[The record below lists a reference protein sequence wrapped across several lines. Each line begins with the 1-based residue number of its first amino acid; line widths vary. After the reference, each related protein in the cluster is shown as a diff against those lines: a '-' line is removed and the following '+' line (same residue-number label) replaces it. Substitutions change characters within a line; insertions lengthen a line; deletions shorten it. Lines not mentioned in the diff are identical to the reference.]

1 MAKYA
6 TLPDFIHDRILKKKR
21 KLCSLGSLNS
31 DKIKKIEEQMQIDF
45 VYNSNKIEG
54 STLSRGETEL
64 VLKGVTVGKKS
75 IPEAL
80 ARKELGHVLAA
91 QNHPSAIEIV
101 KKIAF
106 NKTYKITERDIK
118 MLHKVAMDRIIATAG
133 RYREHDDLAVRGAGF
148 TPPLFYDVPKHMK
161 ELVSLINNNSD
172 ELRPIEHAAQVHYDF
187 VWIHPFEDGNGRIAR
202 LIMNLLL
209 VRNYYPFTVIKQ
221 VEKPKYLRTL
231 KEMDAKGNF
240 EPFLIFVA
248 RSVEQ
253 TLDTY
258 LSALETKRKSKFL
271 PLSILAKKT
280 SHSADYWSLLARS
293 GRIDAIK
300 EGKTWKTTK
309 QVLDTYL
316 TEQKPKSTNKTKK
329 RK

>member
-1 MAKYA
+1 MTKYA
-6 TLPDFIHDRILKKKR
+6 SLPDLIHHRILEKKR
-21 KLCSLGSLNS
+21 KLGYIGKLDSN
-31 DKIKKIEEQMQIDF
+31 KIRRIEERMQIDF

-64 VLKGVTVGKKS
+64 VLKGMTVGKKN
-75 IPEAL
+75 IPQAL
-80 ARKELGHVLAA
+80 AGKEIGHILAA
-91 QNHPSAIEIV
+91 QNHPLAIDLV

-106 NKTYKITERDIK
+106 NKTYKITEGDIRT
-118 MLHKVAMDRIIATAG
+118 LHRMAMNRIIATAG
-133 RYREHDDLAVRGAGF
+133 KYRDHDELAVHGAGF
-148 TPPLFYDVPKHMK
+148 TPPLFYDIPKHMK
-161 ELVSLINNNSD
+161 ELVHLINNNAD

-187 VWIHPFEDGNGRIAR
+187 AWIHPFEDGNGRIAR
-202 LIMNLLL
+202 LLMNLLL
-209 VRNYYPFTVIKQ
+209 VRNDYPFTVIKQ

-231 KEMDAKGNF
+231 KEMDIEGNF

-258 LSALETKRKSKFL
+258 LAALESKRKSKFL
-271 PLSILAKKT
+271 SLSILAKGT
-280 SHSADYWSLLARS
+280 PHSADYWSLLARK

-309 QVLDTYL
+309 QVIATYL
-316 TEQKPKSTNKTKK
+316 AEQRN
-329 RK
+329 

>member
-1 MAKYA
+1 MTKYA
-6 TLPDFIHDRILKKKR
+6 SLPDLIHHRILEKKR
-21 KLCSLGSLNS
+21 KLGYIGKLDSN
-31 DKIKKIEEQMQIDF
+31 KIRRIEERMQIDF

-64 VLKGVTVGKKS
+64 VLKGMTVGKKN
-75 IPEAL
+75 IPQAL
-80 ARKELGHVLAA
+80 AGKEIGHILAA
-91 QNHPSAIEIV
+91 QNHPLAIDLV

-106 NKTYKITERDIK
+106 NKTYKITEGDIRT
-118 MLHKVAMDRIIATAG
+118 LHRMAMNRIIATAG
-133 RYREHDDLAVRGAGF
+133 KYRDHDELAVHGAGF
-148 TPPLFYDVPKHMK
+148 TPPLFYDIPKHMK
-161 ELVSLINNNSD
+161 ELVHLINNNAD

-202 LIMNLLL
+202 LLMNLLL
-209 VRNYYPFTVIKQ
+209 VRNDYPFTVIKQ

-231 KEMDAKGNF
+231 KEMDIEGDF

-258 LSALETKRKSKFL
+258 LAALESKRKSKFL
-271 PLSILAKKT
+271 PLSILAKGT
-280 SHSADYWSLLARS
+280 PHSADYWSLLARK

-309 QVLDTYL
+309 QVIATYL
-316 TEQKPKSTNKTKK
+316 AEQRN
-329 RK
+329 

>member
-1 MAKYA
+1 VTKYA
-6 TLPDFIHDRILKKKR
+6 SLPDLIHHRILEKKR
-21 KLCSLGSLNS
+21 KLGSIGKLGSN
-31 DKIKKIEEQMQIDF
+31 KIRQIAERMQIDF

-64 VLKGVTVGKKS
+64 VLRGITVGKKNIS
-75 IPEAL
+75 QAL
-80 ARKELGHVLAA
+80 AGKEIGHILAA
-91 QNHPSAIEIV
+91 QNHPSAIELV

-106 NKTYKITERDIK
+106 NKTYKITEGDIK
-118 MLHKVAMDRIIATAG
+118 TLHRMAMNRIIATAG
-133 RYREHDDLAVRGAGF
+133 KYREHDDLAVYGSGF
-148 TPPLFYDVPKHMK
+148 TPPLFYDIPKHMK
-161 ELVSLINNNSD
+161 ELVHLINDNPD

-187 VWIHPFEDGNGRIAR
+187 AWIHPFEDGNGRIAR
-202 LIMNLLL
+202 LLMNLVL
-209 VRNYYPFTVIKQ
+209 VRNDYPFTVIKQ

-231 KEMDAKGNF
+231 KEMDVEGDF

-258 LSALETKRKSKFL
+258 LAALESKRGSKFL
-271 PLSILAKKT
+271 PLSILAKGT
-280 SHSADYWSLLARS
+280 PHSADYWSLLARK

-309 QVLDTYL
+309 QVIASYL
-316 TEQKPKSTNKTKK
+316 AEQKIK
-329 RK
+329 

>member
-1 MAKYA
+1 MVKYA
-6 TLPDFIHDRILKKKR
+6 SLPDFIHDRILEKKR
-21 KLCSLGSLNS
+21 KLGSIGKLDS
-31 DKIKKIEEQMQIDF
+31 DKIKRIEERMQVDF

-64 VLKGVTVGKKS
+64 ILRGMTVGKKS

-80 ARKELGHVLAA
+80 AGKELGHILAA

-106 NKTYKITERDIK
+106 NKTYKITEDDIK
-118 MLHKVAMDRIIATAG
+118 NLHKMAMDRIIATAG
-133 RYREHDDLAVRGAGF
+133 SYKEHDDLAVRGAGF
-148 TPPLFYDVPKHMK
+148 TPPPFYEIPKQMK
-161 ELVSLINNNSD
+161 ELVHLINNNPD

-202 LIMNLLL
+202 LLMNLLL

-231 KEMDAKGNF
+231 KEMDTKGNF
-240 EPFLIFVA
+240 ESFLIFVA

-258 LSALETKRKSKFL
+258 LAALESKGKSKFL
-271 PLSILAKKT
+271 PLSILAKGT
-280 SHSADYWSLLARS
+280 PHSADYWSLLARK

-300 EGKTWKTTK
+300 EGKTWKTTS
-309 QVLDTYL
+309 QVINAYL
-316 TEQKPKSTNKTKK
+316 VQQKDELN
-329 RK
+329 

>member
-6 TLPDFIHDRILKKKR
+6 SIPDFIHGRILEKKR
-21 KLCSLGSLNS
+21 KLSSIGRLDSG
-31 DKIKKIEEQMQIDF
+31 KIKKIEERMQIDF

-64 VLKGVTVGKKS
+64 ILRGMTVDKKS
-75 IPEAL
+75 IQEAL
-80 ARKELGHVLAA
+80 AGKELGDILAA
-91 QNHPSAIEIV
+91 QNHPSAINLV

-106 NKTYKITERDIK
+106 NKTYKITEVDIK
-118 MLHKVAMDRIIATAG
+118 TLHKIAMDRIIATAG
-133 RYREHDDLAVRGAGF
+133 SYREHDDLAVRGAGF
-148 TPPLFYDVPKHMK
+148 TPPLFYDVPKQMK
-161 ELVSLINNNSD
+161 ELVHLINDNHD

-202 LIMNLLL
+202 LLMNLLL
-209 VRNYYPFTVIKQ
+209 VRNGYPFTVIKQ
-221 VEKPKYLRTL
+221 VEKPKYLHTL
-231 KEMDAKGNF
+231 KEMDTKANF

-258 LSALETKRKSKFL
+258 LAALESKRKLKFL
-271 PLSILAKKT
+271 PLSVLAKGT
-280 SHSADYWSLLARS
+280 PHSADYWSLLARK

-300 EGKTWKTTK
+300 EGKTWKTTT
-309 QVLDTYL
+309 QVIKTYL
-316 TEQKPKSTNKTKK
+316 AEQDKIK
-329 RK
+329 

>member
-6 TLPDFIHDRILKKKR
+6 SIPDLIHDRILEKKR
-21 KLCSLGSLNS
+21 KLGTIGKLGSK
-31 DKIKKIEEQMQIDF
+31 KIKKIEERMQVDF

-64 VLKGVTVGKKS
+64 ILRGITIGKKS

-80 ARKELGHVLAA
+80 AGKEIGHIFAV
-91 QNHPSAIEIV
+91 QNHPLAIDLV

-106 NKTYKITERDIK
+106 NKTYKVTEKDIK
-118 MLHKVAMDRIIATAG
+118 TLHKTAMDKIIASAG
-133 RYREHDDLAVRGAGF
+133 SYRDHDLTVRGAGF
-148 TPPLFYDVPKHMK
+148 HPSPFYEISKHMK
-161 ELVSLINNNSD
+161 ELVHLINNNPD

-187 VWIHPFEDGNGRIAR
+187 AWIHPFEDGNGRIAR
-202 LIMNLLL
+202 LLMNLLL
-209 VRNYYPFTVIKQ
+209 VRNGYPFAVIKN
-221 VEKPKYLRTL
+221 VDRKKYLRTL
-231 KEMDAKGNF
+231 KEMDTEGNF

-258 LSALETKRKSKFL
+258 LSALEPKGKSKFL
-271 PLSILAKKT
+271 PLSVLAKGT
-280 SHSADYWSLLARS
+280 PHSADYWSLLARK

-300 EGKTWKTTK
+300 EGKTWKTTR
-309 QVLDTYL
+309 QVIKTYL
-316 TEQKPKSTNKTKK
+316 EEQG
-329 RK
+329 

>member
-1 MAKYA
+1 MTKYA
-6 TLPDFIHDRILKKKR
+6 SLPDLIHHRILEKKR
-21 KLCSLGSLNS
+21 KLGYIGKLDSN
-31 DKIKKIEEQMQIDF
+31 KIRRIEERMQIDF

-64 VLKGVTVGKKS
+64 VLKGMTVGKKN
-75 IPEAL
+75 IPQAL
-80 ARKELGHVLAA
+80 AGKEIGHILAA
-91 QNHPSAIEIV
+91 QNHPLAIDLV

-106 NKTYKITERDIK
+106 NKTYKITEGDIRT
-118 MLHKVAMDRIIATAG
+118 LHRMAMNRIIATAG
-133 RYREHDDLAVRGAGF
+133 KYRDHDELAVHGAGF
-148 TPPLFYDVPKHMK
+148 TPPLFYDIPKHMK
-161 ELVSLINNNSD
+161 ELVHLINNNAD

-187 VWIHPFEDGNGRIAR
+187 AWIHPFEDGNGRIAR
-202 LIMNLLL
+202 LLMNLLL
-209 VRNYYPFTVIKQ
+209 VRNDYPFTVIKQ

-231 KEMDAKGNF
+231 KEMDIEGDF

-258 LSALETKRKSKFL
+258 LAALESKRKSKFL
-271 PLSILAKKT
+271 PLSILAKGT
-280 SHSADYWSLLARS
+280 PHSADYWSLLARK

-309 QVLDTYL
+309 QVIATYL
-316 TEQKPKSTNKTKK
+316 AEQRN
-329 RK
+329 

>member
-1 MAKYA
+1 MAKYVSI
-6 TLPDFIHDRILKKKR
+6 PDLIHDRILEKKR
-21 KLCSLGSLNS
+21 KLGTIGKLGSK
-31 DKIKKIEEQMQIDF
+31 KIKKIEERMQVDF

-64 VLKGVTVGKKS
+64 ILRGITIGKKS

-80 ARKELGHVLAA
+80 AGKEIGHVFAV
-91 QNHPSAIEIV
+91 QNHPLAIDLV

-106 NKTYKITERDIK
+106 NKTYKVTEKDIK
-118 MLHKVAMDRIIATAG
+118 TLHKTAMGRIIASAG
-133 RYREHDDLAVRGAGF
+133 SYRDHDLTVRGAGF
-148 TPPLFYDVPKHMK
+148 TPSPFYEISKHMK
-161 ELVSLINNNSD
+161 ELVHLINNNPD

-187 VWIHPFEDGNGRIAR
+187 AWIHPFEDGNGRIAR
-202 LIMNLLL
+202 LLMNLLL
-209 VRNYYPFTVIKQ
+209 VRNSYPFTVIKN
-221 VEKPKYLRTL
+221 VDRKKYLRTL
-231 KEMDAKGNF
+231 KEMDTEGNF

-258 LSALETKRKSKFL
+258 LSALESKGKSKFL
-271 PLSILAKKT
+271 PLSVLAKGT
-280 SHSADYWSLLARS
+280 PHSADYWSLLARK

-309 QVLDTYL
+309 HIIKMYL
-316 TEQKPKSTNKTKK
+316 EEQG
-329 RK
+329 

>member
-1 MAKYA
+1 MLSDTMAKYA
-6 TLPDFIHDRILKKKR
+6 SLPDFIHNRIINKR
-21 KLCSLGSLNS
+21 QRLSSFARLDSN
-31 DKIKKIEEQMQIDF
+31 KIKQIEEKMQIDF

-64 VLKGVTVGKKS
+64 ILRGMTVGKKS

-80 ARKELGHVLAA
+80 AGKELGHVLAA
-91 QNHPSAIEIV
+91 QNHPSAIDLV

-106 NKTYKITERDIK
+106 NNTYKITEHDIK
-118 MLHKVAMDRIIATAG
+118 MLHKIAMNRIIATAG
-133 RYREHDDLAVRGAGF
+133 SYREHDDLAVHGAGF
-148 TPPLFYDVPKHMK
+148 TPPLFYDIPKHMK
-161 ELVSLINNNSD
+161 ELVHLINNNPD

-202 LIMNLLL
+202 LLMNLLL

-231 KEMDAKGNF
+231 KEMDTEGNF
-240 EPFLIFVA
+240 ESFLIFIA

-271 PLSILAKKT
+271 PFSILAKGT
-280 SHSADYWSLLARS
+280 QHSADYWSLLARK

-309 QVLDTYL
+309 QVIDTYL
-316 TEQKPKSTNKTKK
+316 AEQSQN
-329 RK
+329 

>member
-6 TLPDFIHDRILKKKR
+6 SLPDLIHDRILEKKR
-21 KLCSLGSLNS
+21 KLGSIGKLDS
-31 DKIKKIEEQMQIDF
+31 DKIKRIEQRMQVDF

-64 VLKGVTVGKKS
+64 ILRGMTVGKKS
-75 IPEAL
+75 IPDAL
-80 ARKELGHVLAA
+80 AGKELGHILAA

-106 NKTYKITERDIK
+106 NKTYKITEDDIK
-118 MLHKVAMDRIIATAG
+118 TLHKIAMDRIIATAG
-133 RYREHDDLAVRGAGF
+133 SYREYDLTVRGAGF
-148 TPPLFYDVPKHMK
+148 TPPLFYDIPKQMK
-161 ELVSLINNNSD
+161 ELVNLINNNPD

-202 LIMNLLL
+202 LLMNLLL
-209 VRNYYPFTVIKQ
+209 VRNDYPFSVIKQ

-231 KEMDAKGNF
+231 KEMDTKGNF
-240 EPFLIFVA
+240 ESFLIFVA

-258 LSALETKRKSKFL
+258 FAALESKGKSKFL
-271 PLSILAKKT
+271 PLSVLAKGT
-280 SHSADYWSLLARS
+280 PHSADYWSLLARK

-300 EGKTWKTTK
+300 EGKTWMTTT
-309 QVLDTYL
+309 QVIKTYL
-316 TEQKPKSTNKTKK
+316 AEQDKIK
-329 RK
+329 

>member
-6 TLPDFIHDRILKKKR
+6 SIPDLIHDRILEKKR
-21 KLCSLGSLNS
+21 KLGTIGKLGSK
-31 DKIKKIEEQMQIDF
+31 KIKKIEERMQVDF

-64 VLKGVTVGKKS
+64 ILRGITIGKKS

-80 ARKELGHVLAA
+80 AGKEIGHIFAV
-91 QNHPSAIEIV
+91 QNHPLAIDLV

-106 NKTYKITERDIK
+106 NKTYKVTEKDIK
-118 MLHKVAMDRIIATAG
+118 TLHKTAMDKIIASAG
-133 RYREHDDLAVRGAGF
+133 SYRDHDLTVRGAGF
-148 TPPLFYDVPKHMK
+148 HPSPFYEISKHMK
-161 ELVSLINNNSD
+161 ELVHLINNNPD

-187 VWIHPFEDGNGRIAR
+187 AWIHPFEDGNGRIAR
-202 LIMNLLL
+202 LLMNLLL
-209 VRNYYPFTVIKQ
+209 VRNGYPFTVIKN
-221 VEKPKYLRTL
+221 VDRKKYLRTL
-231 KEMDAKGNF
+231 KEMDTEGNF

-258 LSALETKRKSKFL
+258 LSALEPKGKSKFL
-271 PLSILAKKT
+271 PLSVLAKGT
-280 SHSADYWSLLARS
+280 PHSADYWSLLARK

-300 EGKTWKTTK
+300 EGKTWKTTR
-309 QVLDTYL
+309 QVIKTYL
-316 TEQKPKSTNKTKK
+316 EEQG
-329 RK
+329 

>member
-1 MAKYA
+1 MTKYA
-6 TLPDFIHDRILKKKR
+6 SLPDLIHYRILEKKR
-21 KLCSLGSLNS
+21 KLSSIGKLDSN
-31 DKIKKIEEQMQIDF
+31 KIRQIEERMQIDF

-64 VLKGVTVGKKS
+64 VLKGMTVGKKN
-75 IPEAL
+75 IPQAL
-80 ARKELGHVLAA
+80 AGKEIGHILAA
-91 QNHPSAIEIV
+91 QNHPLAIDLV

-106 NKTYKITERDIK
+106 NKTYKITEGDIRT
-118 MLHKVAMDRIIATAG
+118 LHRMAMNRIIATAG
-133 RYREHDDLAVRGAGF
+133 KYRDHDELAVHGAGF
-148 TPPLFYDVPKHMK
+148 TPPLFYDIPKHMK
-161 ELVSLINNNSD
+161 ELVHLINNNAD

-187 VWIHPFEDGNGRIAR
+187 AWIHPFEDGNGRIAR
-202 LIMNLLL
+202 LLMNLLL
-209 VRNYYPFTVIKQ
+209 VRNDYPFAVIKQ

-231 KEMDAKGNF
+231 KEMDIEGNF

-258 LSALETKRKSKFL
+258 LAALESKRKSKFL
-271 PLSILAKKT
+271 PLSILAKGT
-280 SHSADYWSLLARS
+280 PHSADYWSLLARK

-309 QVLDTYL
+309 QVIAAYL
-316 TEQKPKSTNKTKK
+316 AEQRN
-329 RK
+329 

>member
-6 TLPDFIHDRILKKKR
+6 SIPDLIHGRILEKKR
-21 KLCSLGSLNS
+21 KLGTIGKLGSK
-31 DKIKKIEEQMQIDF
+31 KIKKIEEQMQVDF

-64 VLKGVTVGKKS
+64 ILRGITIGKKS

-80 ARKELGHVLAA
+80 AGKEIGHIFAA
-91 QNHPSAIEIV
+91 QNHPLAIDLV

-106 NKTYKITERDIK
+106 NKTYKITEGDIK
-118 MLHKVAMDRIIATAG
+118 TLHKTAMDRIIASAG
-133 RYREHDDLAVRGAGF
+133 SYRDHDLTVRGAGF
-148 TPPLFYDVPKHMK
+148 TPSPFYEISKHMK
-161 ELVSLINNNSD
+161 ELVHLINNNPD

-187 VWIHPFEDGNGRIAR
+187 AWIHPFEDGNGRIAR
-202 LIMNLLL
+202 LLMNLLL
-209 VRNYYPFTVIKQ
+209 VRNGYPFTVIKN
-221 VEKPKYLRTL
+221 VDRKKYLRTL
-231 KEMDAKGNF
+231 KEMDTEGNF

-258 LSALETKRKSKFL
+258 LSALEPKGKSKFL
-271 PLSILAKKT
+271 SLSVLAKGT
-280 SHSADYWSLLARS
+280 PHSADYWSLLARK

-309 QVLDTYL
+309 QVIKIYL
-316 TEQKPKSTNKTKK
+316 TEQG
-329 RK
+329 

>member
-1 MAKYA
+1 MAKY
-6 TLPDFIHDRILKKKR
+6 TSLPDLIHYRILEKKR
-21 KLCSLGSLNS
+21 KLGSIGKLDSN
-31 DKIKKIEEQMQIDF
+31 KIRQIEERMQIDF

-64 VLKGVTVGKKS
+64 ILRGVTVGKKN
-75 IPEAL
+75 IPQAL
-80 ARKELGHVLAA
+80 AGKEIGHILAA
-91 QNHPSAIEIV
+91 QNHPSAIELV

-106 NKTYKITERDIK
+106 NKTYKITEGNIK
-118 MLHKVAMDRIIATAG
+118 TLHRMAMNRIIVTAG
-133 RYREHDDLAVRGAGF
+133 RYREHDDLAVHDSGF
-148 TPPLFYDVPKHMK
+148 TPPLFYDIPKHMK
-161 ELVSLINNNSD
+161 ELVHLINNNPD

-202 LIMNLLL
+202 LLMNLLL
-209 VRNYYPFTVIKQ
+209 VRNDYPFTVIKQ

-231 KEMDAKGNF
+231 KEMDIEGNF

-258 LSALETKRKSKFL
+258 LAALESKKSSKFL
-271 PLSILAKKT
+271 PLSILAKGT
-280 SHSADYWSLLARS
+280 PHSADYWSLLARK

-309 QVLDTYL
+309 QVIASYL
-316 TEQKPKSTNKTKK
+316 AEQKIK
-329 RK
+329 

>member
-1 MAKYA
+1 MTKYA
-6 TLPDFIHDRILKKKR
+6 SLPDLIHHRILEKKR
-21 KLCSLGSLNS
+21 KLGYIGKLDSN
-31 DKIKKIEEQMQIDF
+31 KIRRIEERMQIDF

-64 VLKGVTVGKKS
+64 VLKGMTVGKKN
-75 IPEAL
+75 IPQAL
-80 ARKELGHVLAA
+80 AGKEIGHILAA
-91 QNHPSAIEIV
+91 QNHPLAIDLV

-106 NKTYKITERDIK
+106 NKTYKITEGDIRT
-118 MLHKVAMDRIIATAG
+118 LHRIAMNRIIATAG
-133 RYREHDDLAVRGAGF
+133 KYRDHDELAVHGAGF
-148 TPPLFYDVPKHMK
+148 TPPLFYDIPKHMK
-161 ELVSLINNNSD
+161 ELVHLINNNAD

-187 VWIHPFEDGNGRIAR
+187 AWIHPFEDGNGRIAR
-202 LIMNLLL
+202 LLMNLLL
-209 VRNYYPFTVIKQ
+209 VRNDYPFTVIKQ

-231 KEMDAKGNF
+231 KEMDIEGNF

-258 LSALETKRKSKFL
+258 LAALESKRKSKFL
-271 PLSILAKKT
+271 PLSILAKGT
-280 SHSADYWSLLARS
+280 PHSADYWSLLARK

-309 QVLDTYL
+309 QVIATYL
-316 TEQKPKSTNKTKK
+316 AEQRN
-329 RK
+329 